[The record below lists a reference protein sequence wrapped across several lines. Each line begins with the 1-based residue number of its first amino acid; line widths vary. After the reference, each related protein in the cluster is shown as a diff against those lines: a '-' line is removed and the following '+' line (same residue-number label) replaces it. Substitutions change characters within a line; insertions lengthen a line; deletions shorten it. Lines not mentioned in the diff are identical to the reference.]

1 MSVYKDGIGETIRVD
16 VGQSLAGATVMQI
29 KVVKPSGATATWT
42 ATQYG
47 STTKIEYTTV
57 AGDLDESGEWR
68 YYSYVEWG
76 STSKLPG
83 PTAILRVIG
92 PGDIS
97 DEMIIEALEAATP
110 LSCQTPSQ
118 ANAATEENTTAKLL
132 YNSASR
138 TQGNFSIFYAQ
149 ARRILASD
157 LVRHNLQ
164 MTDEEKPLAYAYLI
178 WDLAIK
184 KFPDWEA
191 QTVSP
196 GGSESVTRAKP
207 GQTSAKAAYLDI
219 LKGSKRRVGTTPEI
233 GHLDDYTNYPENMHP
248 CPIDHERLA
257 GDDY

>member
-1 MSVYKDGIGETIRVD
+1 MSERYTSSETPV
-16 VGQSLAGATVMQI
+16 LAGKFTSGATVTITII
-29 KVVKPSGATATWT
+29 KLSDESVVVNAAACDEVGATGFFKYTYTPVSGYAEYLWT
-42 ATQYG
+42 MTDG
-47 STTKIEYTTV
+47 TNEV
-57 AGDLDESGEWR
+57 AGSFVISAGADTPDAG
-68 YYSYVEWG
+68 
-76 STSKLPG
+76 TD
-83 PTAILRVIG
+83 TA
-92 PGDIS
+92 DII
-97 DEMIIEALEAATP
+97 DAIEALTP
-110 LSCQTPSQ
+110 LSVQDYDEYIAGT
-118 ANAATEENTTAKLL
+118 NTTAKIL

-149 ARRILASD
+149 AVRVLARD
-157 LVRHNLQ
+157 LTRHNLQ
-164 MTDEEKPLAYAYLI
+164 LSSEEQPIALAYLI